1 MENLE
6 HTLQVNKFARRARHL
21 RSFSRA
27 SLARV
32 RALSLLSSTF
42 IPLKKLWDKPKFDRA
57 RKILNTIKFFINDI
71 LPIAPQKRLLF
82 QAAMIA
88 TTALVVTSFTPGA
101 TFTAA
106 SMSYSNDYIA
116 AYSLPGDI
124 LVADEEGYLVKIN
137 PQTDESNRI
146 GLTDY
151 AVHTVENGE
160 TLSQIAQKYGVNVD
174 TVMWENNISNAHT
187 IRSGQALLI
196 PPIDGISYKVASGD
210 SLAKIAKKY
219 KITADSIIAQ
229 NGLESEV
236 IQKGQALFLPNAVP
250 IAPVVVAANG
260 YRATTTTRDTRTF
273 SSSTAAPAVGKV
285 FIYPTKGKV
294 TQGYHGGHYAL
305 DIGDR
310 SKPPIWSAGA
320 GTVEK
325 VSTGTWGGGFGNHVI
340 VDHGNGLKTLY
351 AHLSTVNAYEG
362 QWVNQGDV
370 LGVMGNTGRV
380 YGVTGIHLHWEVH
393 LNGVKQN
400 PYNYF

>member
-1 MENLE
+1 
-6 HTLQVNKFARRARHL
+6 
-21 RSFSRA
+21 
-27 SLARV
+27 
-32 RALSLLSSTF
+32 
-42 IPLKKLWDKPKFDRA
+42 
-57 RKILNTIKFFINDI
+57 
-71 LPIAPQKRLLF
+71 
-82 QAAMIA
+82 
-88 TTALVVTSFTPGA
+88 
-101 TFTAA
+101 
-106 SMSYSNDYIA
+106 MSYSSDYIA
-116 AYSLPGDI
+116 SYSLPGDI
-124 LVADEEGYLVKIN
+124 LVSDEEGYLVKIN

-151 AVHTVENGE
+151 AVHTVDDGE
-160 TLSQIAQKYGVNVD
+160 TLSQIAEKYGVNVD

-210 SLAKIAKKY
+210 SLEKIATKY
-219 KITADSIIAQ
+219 KVSTESIIAQ
-229 NGLESEV
+229 NGLETEV
-236 IQKGQALFLPNAVP
+236 IQKGQALFLPGAVP
-250 IAPVVVAANG
+250 IAPVYVAANG
-260 YRATTTTRDTRTF
+260 YRTTTTRDTRTF
-273 SSSTAAPAVGKV
+273 DSATSTPAVGKV

-305 DIGDR
+305 DIADR

-325 VSTGTWGGGFGNHVI
+325 VSTGTWGGGYGNHVI

-351 AHLSTVNAYEG
+351 AHMSTVNAYAG

-380 YGVTGIHLHWEVH
+380 YGATGIHLHWEVH